1 MPVVT
6 TRPARQRRNP
16 VVLARE
22 WQRRLSEEG
31 LSRSELAGELGV
43 SRARVTQVLRLL
55 ELAPEAQEIVVAL
68 GDPLP
73 KSAVS
78 VRMLRELLELPAE
91 EQTLTLGPL
100 LAPCPLLDA
109 HGLYGPLEQKVAK
122 SRADA

>member
-1 MPVVT
+1 M
-6 TRPARQRRNP
+6 
-16 VVLARE
+16 VLARE
-22 WQRRLSEEG
+22 WQRRLTEEG

-55 ELAPEAQEIVVAL
+55 ELAPETQGIVVAL

-73 KSAVS
+73 RSAVS
-78 VRMLRELLELPAE
+78 VRMLRELLELPTE

-100 LAPCPLLDA
+100 LARCPFPDA